1 MKMYMHIRIEVQKPK
16 CWNIWVL

>member
-1 MKMYMHIRIEVQKPK
+1 MKMDMHIRIEVQKPK